1 MIRLTGALN
10 LPSFHEEGIRQ
21 TTTLNGFKDPGNYTS
36 ETPTVPKQNKFIS
49 GLNKF
54 AQGLTKV
61 VNTGLNIY
69 QTVEA
74 IKTTTPK
81 ISPTVPAQTL
91 IYKEVQP
98 LSSGEKITRGEN
110 KIILPPSLFKIFE
123 QQTSEAATQPTHTVL
138 AKPSSIDTEGIV
150 TIAAVIGVLGIL
162 LKGSK

>member
-10 LPSFHEEGIRQ
+10 LPSFHEEGIKQ
-21 TTTLNGFKDPGNYTS
+21 TTSLSGFKDPARLTA
-36 ETPTVPKQNKFIS
+36 TPTVPQQNKFIS

-74 IKTTTPK
+74 IKNTKPQ

-110 KIILPPSLFKIFE
+110 KIILPPSLFGIGAH
-123 QQTSEAATQPTHTVL
+123 TAEASTQPIQTKL
-138 AKPSSIDTEGIV
+138 SKPKTIDTEGII
-150 TIAAVIGVLGIL
+150 TIAAVLGVLGIL